1 MATIIVHS
9 DRETERV
16 KLLGTV
22 LHGLGEAFSQADSL
36 EAVRRSQGSSPDGR
50 TLVLVPDI
58 EGDGRLADEAIT
70 FAEATPGAFVV
81 YIADAISAEVYKRLL
96 RSRRGEWVQ
105 WHAAARE
112 LAEVIVQSRTD
123 HAPRAA
129 KVVSFLPSKGGV
141 GNTTLAL
148 EVGVL
153 MAAGDKKTP
162 VRVAVVDL
170 NFHGGTLSDFLDLP
184 PRLDIAEVISHPERL
199 DEQLV
204 DIFASR
210 HSSNLDVFSS
220 PARTIKGEQVG
231 PRVVFALLDQ
241 LGKRYD
247 LVLLD
252 ILHHWLPWVDN
263 VLQGSDAVIITGGG
277 TVPAVKQ
284 LANRVRYVE
293 DLEIPSKRIA
303 VVVNQCE
310 IGLFGQVPR
319 KAEIDRTFR
328 AREVRYI
335 PLDLATATLAA
346 NTGRPMVELAS
357 RRPVSKSI
365 RQLVNWIQ
373 TVTQPT
379 EAYSK

>member
-1 MATIIVHS
+1 
-9 DRETERV
+9 
-16 KLLGTV
+16 
-22 LHGLGEAFSQADSL
+22 
-36 EAVRRSQGSSPDGR
+36 
-50 TLVLVPDI
+50 
-58 EGDGRLADEAIT
+58 
-70 FAEATPGAFVV
+70 
-81 YIADAISAEVYKRLL
+81 
-96 RSRRGEWVQ
+96 
-105 WHAAARE
+105 
-112 LAEVIVQSRTD
+112 
-123 HAPRAA
+123 
-129 KVVSFLPSKGGV
+129 
-141 GNTTLAL
+141 
-148 EVGVL
+148 

-170 NFHGGTLSDFLDLP
+170 NFQGGTLADFLDLE

-210 HSSNLDVFSS
+210 HSSSLDVFSS

-293 DLEIPSKRIA
+293 NLEIPSERIA
-303 VVVNQCE
+303 IVVNQCE
-310 IGLFGQVPR
+310 MGLFGQVPR
-319 KAEIDRTFR
+319 KAEIDRTFP
-328 AREVRYI
+328 ARQVRYV

-346 NTGRPMVELAS
+346 NTGRPMVELGS
-357 RRPVSKSI
+357 RKAVSKSI

-379 EAYSK
+379 ELHPK